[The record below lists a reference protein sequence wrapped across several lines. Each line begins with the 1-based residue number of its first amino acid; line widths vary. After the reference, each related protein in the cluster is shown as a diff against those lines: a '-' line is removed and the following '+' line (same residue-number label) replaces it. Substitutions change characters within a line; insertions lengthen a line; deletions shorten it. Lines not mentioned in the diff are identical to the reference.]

1 MSSAEVL
8 QMPEAG
14 PVRPSLRIVPRPNQ
28 GLWPGLAAPN
38 RDRFKASVAKALFHS
53 AVRDLPV
60 RVVYPDGRVLGAG
73 TKIDPVMRL
82 ERPADFFH
90 RLGSDAKIGFGE
102 AYMVGDWTNG
112 HGTDLADLLAPFAGR
127 MAKLIHPVLQRFR
140 NAVERT
146 QPAEEVNTPD
156 QARDNVS
163 RHYDLSNDLFA
174 QFLDETMTY
183 SSAWFDDGPG
193 PHGHTDSLGEAQL
206 RKIDGIL
213 DFARVGAGSS
223 VLEIGTGWGALAL
236 RAAQRGAQVVSLTL
250 SEEQKSLAEQR
261 IAAAG
266 CADRVRVVLQ
276 DYREAEGQYDA
287 VVSVEMIEAVGID
300 YWPTYVQ
307 TLDRLL
313 APGGR
318 VSLQSITMPHDRML
332 ATRSSY
338 TWIHKYIFP
347 GGMIPSIRAI
357 EENLDAHTSLE
368 IVERRDLGP
377 HYAETLRQ
385 WRGQFLANWPEVSRL
400 GFDETFRRMWEFYL
414 GYCEAGFRVRYLG
427 VSQLSLARSRF

>member
-1 MSSAEVL
+1 MLE
-8 QMPEAG
+8 PTE
-14 PVRPSLRIVPRPNQ
+14 VRPVLRLVPRPNQ
-28 GLWPGLAAPN
+28 GHWPGLAVPTRN
-38 RDRFKASVAKALFHS
+38 RAKARIARGLFHS
-53 AVRDLPV
+53 AVRTLPV
-60 RVVYPDGRVLGAG
+60 RVVYPDGRMLGAG
-73 TKIDPVMRL
+73 TKQDPVMRVV
-82 ERPADFFH
+82 RPGDFFD

-102 AYMVGDWTNG
+102 SYMVGDWTTG
-112 HGTDLADLLAPFAGR
+112 PGTDLADLLAPFAAR
-127 MAKLIHPVLQRFR
+127 MSRLIHPTLQRFR

-146 QPAEEVNTPD
+146 QPAEEENTVD
-156 QARDNVS
+156 QARDNIA

-174 QFLDETMTY
+174 RFLDQTMTY
-183 SSAWFDDGPG
+183 SSAWFEDADTL
-193 PHGHTDSLGEAQL
+193 HDAQL

-213 DFARVGAGSS
+213 DFARVRAGSQL
-223 VLEIGTGWGALAL
+223 LEIGTGWGALAL

-250 SEEQKSLAEQR
+250 SAEQKALAEQR

-276 DYREAEGQYDA
+276 DYREAVGQYDA
-287 VVSVEMIEAVGID
+287 VVSVEMIEAVGMD
-300 YWPTYVQ
+300 YWPTYFQ

-318 VSLQSITMPHDRML
+318 VGLQSITMPHDRLL
-332 ATRSSY
+332 ATRNSY
-338 TWIHKYIFP
+338 SWMHKYIFP

-357 EENLDAHTSLE
+357 EDNLDAHTSLE

-385 WRGQFLANWPEVSRL
+385 WRSRFLERWPEVASL

-427 VSQLSLARSRF
+427 VSQLSLARSRY

>member
-1 MSSAEVL
+1 MLE
-8 QMPEAG
+8 PTE
-14 PVRPSLRIVPRPNQ
+14 VRPVLRLVPRPNQ
-28 GLWPGLAAPN
+28 GHWPGLAVPTRN
-38 RDRFKASVAKALFHS
+38 RAKARIARGLFHS
-53 AVRDLPV
+53 AVRTLPV
-60 RVVYPDGRVLGAG
+60 RVVYPDGRMLGAG
-73 TKIDPVMRL
+73 TKQDPVMRVV
-82 ERPADFFH
+82 RPGDFFD

-102 AYMVGDWTNG
+102 SYMVGDWTTG
-112 HGTDLADLLAPFAGR
+112 PGTDLADLLAPFAAR
-127 MAKLIHPVLQRFR
+127 MSRLIHPTLQRFR

-146 QPAEEVNTPD
+146 QPAEEENTVD
-156 QARDNVS
+156 QARDNIA

-174 QFLDETMTY
+174 RFLDQTMTY
-183 SSAWFDDGPG
+183 SSAWFEDADTL
-193 PHGHTDSLGEAQL
+193 HDAQL

-213 DFARVGAGSS
+213 DFARVRAGSQL
-223 VLEIGTGWGALAL
+223 LEIGTGWGALAL

-250 SEEQKSLAEQR
+250 SAEQKALAEQR

-276 DYREAEGQYDA
+276 DYREAVGQYDA
-287 VVSVEMIEAVGID
+287 VVSVEMIEAVGMV
-300 YWPTYVQ
+300 YWPTYFQ

-318 VSLQSITMPHDRML
+318 VGLQSITMPHDRLL
-332 ATRSSY
+332 ATRNSY
-338 TWIHKYIFP
+338 SWMHKYIFP

-357 EENLDAHTSLE
+357 EDNLDAHTSLE

-385 WRGQFLANWPEVSRL
+385 WRSRFLERWPEVASL

-427 VSQLSLARSRF
+427 VSQLSLARSRY

>member
-1 MSSAEVL
+1 MTAAPMLE
-8 QMPEAG
+8 PTE
-14 PVRPSLRIVPRPNQ
+14 VRPVLRLVPRPNQ
-28 GLWPGLAAPN
+28 GHWPGLAVPTRN
-38 RDRFKASVAKALFHS
+38 RAKARIARGLFHS
-53 AVRDLPV
+53 AVRTLPV
-60 RVVYPDGRVLGAG
+60 RVVYPDGRMLGAG
-73 TKIDPVMRL
+73 TKQDPVMRVV
-82 ERPADFFH
+82 RPGDFFD

-102 AYMVGDWTNG
+102 SYMVGDWTTG
-112 HGTDLADLLAPFAGR
+112 PGTDLADLLAPFAAR
-127 MAKLIHPVLQRFR
+127 MSRLIHPTLQRFR

-146 QPAEEVNTPD
+146 QPAEEENTVD
-156 QARDNVS
+156 QARDNIA

-174 QFLDETMTY
+174 RFLDQTMTY
-183 SSAWFDDGPG
+183 SSAWFEDADTL
-193 PHGHTDSLGEAQL
+193 HDAQL

-213 DFARVGAGSS
+213 DFARVRAGSQL
-223 VLEIGTGWGALAL
+223 LEIGTGWGALAL

-250 SEEQKSLAEQR
+250 SAEQKALAEQR

-276 DYREAEGQYDA
+276 DYREAVGQYDA
-287 VVSVEMIEAVGID
+287 VVSVEMIEAVGMD
-300 YWPTYVQ
+300 YWPTYFQ

-318 VSLQSITMPHDRML
+318 VGLQSITMPHDRLL
-332 ATRSSY
+332 ATRNSY
-338 TWIHKYIFP
+338 SWMHKYIFP
-347 GGMIPSIRAI
+347 GGMIPSVRAI
-357 EENLDAHTSLE
+357 EDNLDAHTSLE

-385 WRGQFLANWPEVSRL
+385 WRSRFLERWPEVASL

-427 VSQLSLARSRF
+427 VSQLSLARSRY

>member
-1 MSSAEVL
+1 MTAAPIYQDPQV
-8 QMPEAG
+8 QQ
-14 PVRPSLRIVPRPNQ
+14 RPALRVVPRPNQ
-28 GLWPGLAAPN
+28 GIWPGLAVPPRNAY
-38 RDRFKASVAKALFHS
+38 KARIAHALFRR

-60 RVVYPDGRVLGAG
+60 RVVYPDGTVVGSG
-73 TKIDPVMRL
+73 GKQDPVMRL
-82 ERPADFFH
+82 QRPDDFFN

-102 AYMVGDWTNG
+102 AFLVGDWSTG
-112 HGTDLADLLAPFAGR
+112 QGTDLADLLAPFAGR
-127 MAKLIHPVLQRFR
+127 MARLIHPQLQRFR
-140 NAVERT
+140 NAVERQ
-146 QPAEEVNTPD
+146 QPAEEENTVD
-156 QARDNVS
+156 QARDNIA

-183 SSAWFDDGPG
+183 SSAWFEDD
-193 PHGHTDSLGEAQL
+193 DSLADAQR

-213 DFARVGAGSS
+213 DFARVRAGSE

-236 RAAQRGAQVVSLTL
+236 RAAQRGARVVTLTL
-250 SEEQKSLAEQR
+250 SEEQKALAEKR

-266 CADRVRVVLQ
+266 CSDRVRLVLQ

-287 VVSVEMIEAVGID
+287 VISVEMIEAVGMD
-300 YWPTYVQ
+300 FWPTYFQ
-307 TLDRLL
+307 SLDRLL
-313 APGGR
+313 APEGR
-318 VSLQSITMPHDRML
+318 VGLQSITMPHDRML
-332 ATRSSY
+332 ATRKSY

-347 GGMIPSIRAI
+347 GGFIPSIPAI
-357 EENLDAHTSLE
+357 EQNLDAHTSLE

-385 WRGQFLANWPEVSRL
+385 WRGRFVANWPEVAAL